1 MASNHFPQVAAALL
15 AKLAGFEADLTNH
28 RTRDKSAPTT
38 THKFTFRSDL
48 RPTLGR
54 DGAVLADRAIKQQFE
69 STRNLWEQRSLEASQ
84 ESQAESL
91 HRSRSRSRGAS
102 AHRARP
108 VGRYALP
115 TASTTA
121 RAVEREARRDVRR
134 RQGEVQR
141 EERGKRMERVAVWNR
156 PSGAREN
163 LPW

>member
-1 MASNHFPQVAAALL
+1 VAAALL

-48 RPTLGR
+48 RPTRGR
-54 DGAVLADRAIKQQFE
+54 DGAVLADRAIKHQFE

-91 HRSRSRSRGAS
+91 NRTRSRSRGPS
-102 AHRARP
+102 GQQARP
-108 VGRYALP
+108 IGRYALP
-115 TASTTA
+115 TASTIA

-134 RQGEVQR
+134 REGGAQR
-141 EERGKRMERVAVWNR
+141 EERWKRLERVW
-156 PSGAREN
+156 G
-163 LPW
+163 